1 MPRFFFIA
9 VFALGLAACTSE
21 HDTPGPG
28 ETVGSSPPVE
38 HPAAA
43 YDPARDYFTFS
54 NYEQFTTRHLAL
66 DLKVDFEAEELQGS
80 ARLFMR
86 RLDPLARS
94 ITLDT
99 RDIHVQQVQVL
110 QADGEPMV
118 TGFELG
124 ETRLPL
130 GQPLQI
136 TLPDG
141 FEPEGEFELVIEYHT
156 DPASTALQW
165 LEPRLTAGG
174 DYPLLF
180 SQSQSI
186 HARSWIPLQDTPA
199 IRITYEARIHT
210 PENLLALMSANNDPL
225 AERNGEYFFEMPQP
239 IPSYLMA
246 IAVGNLFFAELGEQT
261 GLYAEPAILKAAAW
275 EFAETQQMMD
285 LAEQTYGDYA
295 WGRYDLLV
303 LPPSFPYGGME
314 NPRLSFITPSLL
326 AGDRSLVAVIAHELA
341 HSWSGNLVTNRTWR
355 DIWLNEG
362 FTSYL
367 DARLIEMLYGK
378 ERADEER
385 YLSYTG
391 LLEEFTE
398 VAPHMQAL
406 APEKQGTEDEES
418 QGSSYYAK
426 GQLLLEHLEGIFGRD
441 TFDAFL
447 SGYFQHFAWQSITTE
462 QFVEYLDQNLL
473 QEHPGKYTLA
483 QLDEWLD
490 KPGLPA
496 DVSVPRSATL
506 EKAAADGRAFVA
518 GEIAA
523 PDIPVATY
531 SPHAVINLINSL
543 PPEMNQEQLAQLDA
557 ALGLSNTSN
566 AMIARAWFK
575 QVAQRRF
582 LPAYGQ
588 MEQHLK
594 RNGRML
600 LITEVYR
607 ALMLNG
613 QDAELARSIFE
624 QAKAAYH
631 PLTERAI
638 EQAFKKIQASQETF

>member
-1 MPRFFFIA
+1 MFRLLCLAMGMLVLTACSPEPGAPAPVAGSDSARAETALA
-9 VFALGLAACTSE
+9 V
-21 HDTPGPG
+21 
-28 ETVGSSPPVE
+28 
-38 HPAAA
+38 

-54 NYEQFTTRHLAL
+54 NYEQFVTRHIAL
-66 DLKVDFEAEELQGS
+66 DLNVDFEVEELQGS
-80 ARLFMR
+80 VRLFMR
-86 RLDPLARS
+86 QLEPAARS

-99 RDIHVQQVQVL
+99 RDIHIAQVQVSSL
-110 QADGEPMV
+110 DGPALDA
-118 TGFELG
+118 GFALG
-124 ETRLPL
+124 EMHETL
-130 GQPLQI
+130 GQPLVI
-136 TLPDG
+136 TLPEKFKTED
-141 FEPEGEFELVIEYHT
+141 EFELIIKYRT

-165 LEPRLTAGG
+165 LPASLTAGG

-199 IRITYEARIHT
+199 IRITYEARIQT
-210 PENLLALMSANNDPL
+210 PQNLLALMSANNDPL
-225 AERNGEYFFEMPQP
+225 AERNGEYYFDMPQP

-261 GLYAEPAILKAAAW
+261 GLYAEPAILEAARW

-285 LAEQTYGDYA
+285 LTEQTYGAYA

-391 LLEEFTE
+391 LLQDFNE
-398 VAPHMQAL
+398 VIPPMQAL
-406 APEKQGTEDEES
+406 APEKRGSEDEES
-418 QGSSYYAK
+418 QGSTYYAK
-426 GQLLLEHLEGIFGRD
+426 GQFLLEHLEGIFGRE
-441 TFDAFL
+441 TFDEFL
-447 SGYFQHFAWQSITTE
+447 AGYFQHFAWQSITTG
-462 QFVEYLDQNLL
+462 QFVAYLDQNLL
-473 QEHPGKYTLA
+473 QKDPGKYSVD
-483 QLDEWLD
+483 QLGEWLYQ
-490 KPGLPA
+490 PGLPA
-496 DVSVPRSATL
+496 EMSIPRSATL
-506 EKAAADGRAFVA
+506 EKAAAAGRAFAA

-523 PDIPVATY
+523 GDIPLGEF
-531 SPHAVINLINSL
+531 SPHAIINLVNSL
-543 PPEMNQEQLAQLDA
+543 PAQMSREQLVELDG
-557 ALGLSNTSN
+557 ALNLSNTGN
-566 AMIARAWFK
+566 AMIARAWFT
-575 QVAQRRF
+575 QVAQRRHT
-582 LPAYGQ
+582 PAYVQ

-600 LITEVYR
+600 LITDIYR
-607 ALMLNG
+607 ALLLNG
-613 QDAELARSIFE
+613 QDAELARNIFG
-624 QAKAAYH
+624 QAKASYH
-631 PLTERAI
+631 PIAVRAV
-638 EQAFKKIQASQETF
+638 EQGFQKAGVSLEGI